1 MIRRSFRQ
9 IRKSLAPSW
18 LTTGEGE
25 LVGYALDV
33 MKDAF
38 VERARLGL
46 LARFPQ
52 NGPNGETAPADA
64 LTAMGRD
71 RRIIRGITETSAAY
85 ALRLIRW
92 LDDHRSKGTAFTM
105 MRQLAGY
112 CRSGF
117 SFRIYDNRGNCYSRS
132 AAGAETFDASTD
144 WDWDGNSTRW
154 SRFWVVIYPT
164 AAWADTSE
172 EYGSGPGDPEYGD
185 GTQWGI
191 TIPLEE
197 TSNVRAIVREWKP
210 AGTRC
215 VNIIVA
221 LDPLS
226 FDPAAPE
233 PDGTWGADYKIVAGV
248 AVPARLDTARYL
260 QGA

>member
-1 MIRRSFRQ
+1 MARNFRA
-9 IRKSLAPSW
+9 IRKFLAPSW

-25 LVGYALDV
+25 LVGYALDLL
-33 MKDAF
+33 KDAF
-38 VERARLGL
+38 VERVRLGL

-52 NGPNGETAPADA
+52 NGPNGETAPTDA
-64 LTAMGRD
+64 LTAIGRD
-71 RRIIRGITETSAAY
+71 RRIIQGITETSAAY
-85 ALRLIRW
+85 AVRLIRW

-112 CRSGF
+112 CRGGF

-132 AAGAETFDASTD
+132 VSGVETYNAATD
-144 WDWDGNSTRW
+144 WDWDGDTDRW

-164 AAWADTSE
+164 SEWTATSHEYAD
-172 EYGSGPGDPEYGD
+172 GSQFGK
-185 GTQWGI
+185 TIQWGVS
-191 TIPLEE
+191 IPREE
-197 TSNVRAIVREWKP
+197 VANVRAIVRDWKP

-221 LDPLS
+221 FDPAS

-233 PDGTWGADYKIVAGV
+233 PDGTWGAAYKFSGGN
-248 AVPARLDTARYL
+248 AVSSRLSTARYL
-260 QGA
+260 RGSA